1 MKDFL
6 EETKKEQELLDMSM
20 RQSIINKMERQ
31 SLEKEVE
38 YWIKSTL
45 SQPNEIFGGL
55 PPCPYAQKAWTEGKV
70 KVLEDTFTYD
80 YDKLISGELDVILI
94 VLRGATFKSLMDEKN
109 NLTKN
114 LSKRLVVLE
123 DHPDANEEVLGYNLN
138 FGKPCLFVQDRERL
152 KLARDFLENTEY
164 YKNFDKEYKDDIL
177 SN

>member
-6 EETKKEQELLDMSM
+6 EETKKEQELLDIGMK
-20 RQSIINKMERQ
+20 QSILNKMERQ

-55 PPCPYAQKAWTEGKV
+55 PPCPYAQKAWAEGKV

-80 YDKLISGELDVILI
+80 YDKLISGELDLILI

-114 LSKRLVVLE
+114 
-123 DHPDANEEVLGYNLN
+123 Y
-138 FGKPCLFVQDRERL
+138 
-152 KLARDFLENTEY
+152 KL
-164 YKNFDKEYKDDIL
+164 
-177 SN
+177 